1 MVWPSSSTT
10 SGKINIKTIK
20 YGFKIGDA
28 STITAP
34 LTWNGKLWGRT
45 DCNGIQQNFSC
56 ATGDCGTGTMSCD
69 GTQVISSA
77 TIAEFRAGHGGLHYY
92 NVNGVEG
99 FNSPLAVTPVSPS
112 GEHLNCNS
120 AGCHTSM
127 CPTVEFNCPTQSY
140 KIIFCPVFRL
150 DSATSHLNLI
160 INKIK
165 NKLKVWSKN

>member
-1 MVWPSSSTT
+1 VWPSSSTT
-10 SGKINIKTIK
+10 RGKINIKTIK

-77 TIAEFRAGHGGLHYY
+77 TIAEFHAGDGGLHYY

-99 FNSPLAVTPVSPS
+99 FNIPLAVTPVSPS
-112 GEHLNCNS
+112 GEHLNCSS

-127 CPTVEFNCPTQSY
+127 CPTVELSFAPLSG
-140 KIIFCPVFRL
+140 
-150 DSATSHLNLI
+150 
-160 INKIK
+160 
-165 NKLKVWSKN
+165 